1 MDTQNVTHIMKYF
14 SAIKEMNYW
23 YTHTSWDESKGIVLS
38 GGKKKPIS
46 KCNHTFYDYI
56 YNSFSM
62 KKNCLDEKRV
72 AKSRVWVVFD
82 YKGEERGNFFLA
94 MEQVCI
100 TFVVVVK

>member
-62 KKNCLDEKRV
+62 KKKLSWWKE
-72 AKSRVWVVFD
+72 SS
-82 YKGEERGNFFLA
+82 
-94 MEQVCI
+94 
-100 TFVVVVK
+100 